1 MWERL
6 GPVDRIAGDHD
17 EVGLR
22 GMDLFEQ
29 LLLESAHAAHMQVA
43 DLENAQAVGRV
54 ALSEGM
60 VARHESPRCD
70 QRTVDRG
77 SDGHRSGEQAGP
89 PEQGAAGHIRCR
101 LGTGMTVVPLHGRG
115 AC

>member
-1 MWERL
+1 MCEVDGAVDEQFDAVTSVGAGELTGTDATAVFPVAEDGKHAWRSGKLAHECVELWERL

-43 DLENAQAVGRV
+43 DLKD
-54 ALSEGM
+54 
-60 VARHESPRCD
+60 P
-70 QRTVDRG
+70 
-77 SDGHRSGEQAGP
+77 
-89 PEQGAAGHIRCR
+89 
-101 LGTGMTVVPLHGRG
+101 
-115 AC
+115 